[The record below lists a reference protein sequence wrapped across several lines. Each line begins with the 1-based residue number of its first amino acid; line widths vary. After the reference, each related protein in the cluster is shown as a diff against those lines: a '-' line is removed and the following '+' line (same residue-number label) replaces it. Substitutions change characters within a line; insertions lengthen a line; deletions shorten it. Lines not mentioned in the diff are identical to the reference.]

1 MGLIARSR
9 RPTFMGR
16 SSTSYKLLCHRLLCF
31 TIILLLIH
39 QPFEVHG
46 IRNRRKSR
54 SKFLRTS
61 SVASVRGDDILC
73 SQSQIGKEVE
83 VKGISGPVPRDPNYR
98 IVCRCIPGDSKN
110 KLECTK
116 EINSCA
122 KILQGCHYLEK
133 PTKGNTNC
141 KIQCRGCVASNG
153 TRVESGQSWRSLS
166 GGKCV
171 QNLCFSGVITT
182 SPLVCPPTW
191 CKDPLVPVKNDKD
204 SCTNTKTNFCPS
216 CAGCSRNGVTYKE
229 GETKTDI
236 IDGTECS
243 CSGGNLTCTQKI
255 CPVLPCPP
263 SLITTPKGKFCPE
276 CVRKQEF
283 TRINNMCNFRSKVYR
298 VGSKYN
304 VGVCNECTCTKSQT
318 TVCKKTTCP
327 KPNCPLWSQR
337 RIPGECCPHC
347 ITGPDNKI
355 GPIEQANKLTTT
367 PQPKSDIPDKKCK
380 VGDTEYA
387 SGIAWKSGPNG
398 CNQCTCLNGVTKCTT
413 PSCTINSK
421 EDCPL
426 GADLELP
433 TGECCPKCK
442 IRPGICTVFGD
453 PHYKTFDGRV
463 FNFQGSC
470 KYLLSK
476 ECDKQG
482 DNSLNGKNSSFSVRI
497 TNDARNSTGFSWT
510 RTITVRLKTDKISLM
525 QNRRDGGMRVKINGK
540 KIGLSKAFVKIG
552 FYSMVQQGYR
562 LVLRTNEGKSDTTF
576 LKDKTSSRIF

>member
-1 MGLIARSR
+1 MGLITRSR

-16 SSTSYKLLCHRLLCF
+16 SSTSYTLVCHRLLCF
-31 TIILLLIH
+31 TIILLLIQ

-54 SKFLRTS
+54 SKFLRP
-61 SVASVRGDDILC
+61 ASVRGDDILC
-73 SQSQIGKEVE
+73 DNTQIGKEVK
-83 VKGISGPVPRDPNYR
+83 VPLISGPVPRDPNYR
-98 IVCRCIPGDSKN
+98 IVCRCIPSDSKN

-122 KILQGCHYLEK
+122 KNLQGCHYNET
-133 PTKGNTNC
+133 PTKGNAKC
-141 KIQCRGCVASNG
+141 AVQCRGCVASNG
-153 TRVESGQSWRSLS
+153 TRVESGQSWRGMS

-171 QNLCFSGVITT
+171 QSLCFSGVITT
-182 SPLVCPPTW
+182 SPLVCPPIW
-191 CKDPLVPVKNDKD
+191 CKDPLSPVKTDKGV
-204 SCTNTKTNFCPS
+204 SPCTNNENNFCPS
-216 CAGCSRNGVTYKE
+216 CSGCSRNGVTYKE

-236 IDGTECS
+236 NDGTECT
-243 CSGGNLTCTQKI
+243 CSEGNLSCTQKI
-255 CPVLPCPP
+255 CPVLPC
-263 SLITTPKGKFCPE
+263 SANLVRTPKGKFCPE

-283 TRINNMCNFRSKVYR
+283 TKAENMCNFRGKVYR

-304 VGVCNECTCTKSQT
+304 VNVCSECTCTISASNFTT

-327 KPNCPLWSQR
+327 KLNCPLWKQR
-337 RIPGECCPHC
+337 KIPGECCPHC
-347 ITGPDNKI
+347 LTGI
-355 GPIEQANKLTTT
+355 GPIAPQYKPSTT
-367 PQPKSDIPDKKCK
+367 PKPKPDYPDKKCK
-380 VGDTEYA
+380 VGEVEYG
-387 SGIAWKSGPNG
+387 SGTAWKSGPNG
-398 CNQCTCLNGVTKCTT
+398 CNQCVCVNGVTKCTT

-426 GADLELP
+426 GADLELQ

-442 IRPGICTVFGD
+442 IRPGVCTVFGD

-476 ECDKQG
+476 ECDKEG
-482 DNSLNGKNSSFSVRI
+482 DKSLNGKNSSFSVRI

-525 QNRRDGGMRVKINGK
+525 QNARDGRMRVKINGK
-540 KIGLSKAFVKIG
+540 RIDLSKAFVKIG
-552 FYSMVQQGYR
+552 VYSMVQQGYR
-562 LVLRTNEGKSDTTF
+562 LVLRTTEGKF
-576 LKDKTSSRIF
+576 NF